1 MDEID
6 GVGDGGG
13 GIGLLGVEQEAGQ
26 ADQVT
31 GSTEKGE
38 YTIVLTNTKND
49 TIYDLTTKSNFK
61 TGNN

>member
-26 ADQVT
+26 VDQVT
-31 GSTEKGE
+31 GSTEKGG
-38 YTIVLTNTKND
+38 YTIVLTNTNE
-49 TIYDLTTKSNFK
+49 
-61 TGNN
+61 

>member
-1 MDEID
+1 MNIQFACLGVELVDEID

-31 GSTEKGE
+31 GSTEKGG
-38 YTIVLTNTKND
+38 YTIVLTNTNE
-49 TIYDLTTKSNFK
+49 
-61 TGNN
+61 